1 MQLKIPIFL
10 SIFKI
15 SINMDHPCIA
25 CIPST
30 AKKSKFHCLSPVRL
44 DAKDAQM
51 HVQAFSL
58 RKYTSHHHLPDY
70 SLQDYIIILLYL
82 DYMTSSGQFENSK
95 LYNSV
100 SFGPNKNWFGQV
112 DQTTKRSISTKGIRN
127 RGKFEPSISVAQ
139 KWWCLG
145 VSHHRKCRSSWAG
158 PRDRQIA
165 ASLQASACAK
175 HAFVWWSIVLPISS
189 PTVNG

>member
-1 MQLKIPIFL
+1 MYIMRTKIEWYAAKNTNRPLK
-10 SIFKI
+10 FKI
-15 SINMDHPCIA
+15 STNMDLPCIA

-30 AKKSKFHCLSPVRL
+30 AKKSKFPLSL
-44 DAKDAQM
+44 SSQTGCKGCQM
-51 HVQAFSL
+51 HVQAFTL
-58 RKYTSHHHLPDY
+58 RKYTSHCHLPDC

-82 DYMTSSGQFENSK
+82 DYMMSSGQFENSK

-100 SFGPNKNWFGQV
+100 SFGPNKIWFGQF

-145 VSHHRKCRSSWAG
+145 VSHH
-158 PRDRQIA
+158 
-165 ASLQASACAK
+165 
-175 HAFVWWSIVLPISS
+175 
-189 PTVNG
+189 T